1 MCLERIVDEGKLFRH
16 SEDDREGGT
25 MAEWKQGKVGE
36 EADCSEVIAAARWI
50 AEETGEP
57 VSLDQVTTILKESF
71 KTIPR
76 RDIELRVILCMDK
89 MHRQGLALRLPPR
102 STEHDVLY
110 KIIPGK

>member
-1 MCLERIVDEGKLFRH
+1 
-16 SEDDREGGT
+16 

-36 EADCSEVIAAARWI
+36 EADCSDVIATARWV

-57 VSLDQVTTILKESF
+57 VSLDQLTTILKESF